1 MLTPRV
7 LDAVDPIAGLA
18 TPPGTSAVAVIRLS
32 GAGVP
37 ERLLPLLR
45 HPDGRAAHLDDF
57 LPRQLRRMDL
67 VDDQGR
73 PLDQAML
80 VYFAAPRSYTGEEM
94 VELHCHGSPVVVG
107 HVLERLTRLGVRTA
121 QPGEFTRRAVRN
133 GKLDLTQAEALA
145 NLINAATLRAAR
157 ESLRQM
163 EGSLSR
169 RIATARERL
178 TEVLAHLEAGL
189 DFADEEVEPQSRT
202 WMANEVAAVMEGLG
216 ALLRGAPLGAHL
228 RDGFQLVIAGRPN
241 VGKSSLFNQLL
252 GRQRAIVTPLP
263 GTTRDC
269 IEGRLELRGIPVILI
284 DTAGVRDGADAV
296 EAEGIRLTRERMA
309 EADGVVLVLDAGQGV
324 VAGDLELA
332 RLVPAGRGI
341 VAWNKMDLCAAG
353 QPPAMELGWPQ
364 ARLCCLTGDGLEEL
378 LTAISGLFLPVAE
391 DGEGAVIMAVR
402 QREALM
408 DTVRSLAE
416 CEALL
421 IHDRPGEVVAMA
433 LRSAVD
439 ALGELAGHI
448 THDVVLERIFSNFCI
463 GK

>member
-1 MLTPRV
+1 MLTPID
-7 LDAVDPIAGLA
+7 LDATDPIAGVA
-18 TPPGTSAVAVIRLS
+18 TPPGSSAVAVIRLS
-32 GAGVP
+32 GAGVV
-37 ERLLPLLR
+37 ERLLPMLR
-45 HPDGRAAHLDDF
+45 LPDGGAVHADGL

-67 VDDQGR
+67 VDDQGQ

-80 VYFAAPRSYTGEEM
+80 VCFAPPRSYTGEEM
-94 VELHCHGSPVVVG
+94 VEVHCHGSPVVVG
-107 HVLERLTRLGVRTA
+107 HVLERLTRLGVRA
-121 QPGEFTRRAVRN
+121 ARPGEFTQRAVRN

-163 EGSLSR
+163 EGSLAR
-169 RIATARERL
+169 RIEAARERL
-178 TEVLAHLEAGL
+178 TEVLAHLETGL
-189 DFADEEVEPQSRT
+189 DFSDEEVEPLSGER
-202 WMANEVAAVMEGLG
+202 MANEIAAVMESLG
-216 ALLRGAPLGAHL
+216 KLLRGAPLGAHL

-284 DTAGVRDGADAV
+284 DTAGVRDGAEEV
-296 EAEGIRLTRERMA
+296 EAEGIRLTRERLA
-309 EADGVVLVLDAGQGV
+309 GADGVVLVLDAGQGV
-324 VAGDLELA
+324 VAEDLELA
-332 RLVPAGRGI
+332 RLVPAGQGI
-341 VAWNKMDLCAAG
+341 VVWNKMDLCSG
-353 QPPAMELGWPQ
+353 GPPPALDLTWPQ
-364 ARLCCLTGDGLEEL
+364 ARLCCLTGEGLEGV
-378 LTAISGLFLPVAE
+378 LTAIAGLFLPVAE

-402 QREALM
+402 QREAL
-408 DTVRSLAE
+408 TAAVHALAE

-421 IHDRPGEVVAMA
+421 IHARPGEVVAMA
-433 LRSAVD
+433 LRSALD

-448 THDVVLERIFSNFCI
+448 TQDIVLERIFSNFCI